1 MYWFFS
7 YICADKPKSHP
18 PITLNGGQYLIKG
31 KTMGITKQGIFG
43 PYQGKTG
50 NVIGTFWKGK
60 NVLKI
65 RTASYSDSNTIP
77 QQDSR
82 MRFRLVNAF
91 AVANNDLIR
100 IGFSAAVNSASPYNR
115 AVKYNLI
122 NAIAGE
128 FPHLKLDLNLAK
140 ISLGDLVN
148 LKNPVVTASEKTA
161 LKIDWTD
168 NSGAGRAESADNV
181 FISVMTEDGAEA
193 FINDTVIKRGDTT
206 ALIQLPELWLGR
218 TVVVVGFTTAERV
231 IAVAKN
237 KNQVSGS
244 ELFGRVEV

>member
-1 MYWFFS
+1 
-7 YICADKPKSHP
+7 
-18 PITLNGGQYLIKG
+18 
-31 KTMGITKQGIFG
+31 MGITKQGIFG

-50 NVIGTFWKGK
+50 NVIGSFWKGK

-91 AVANNDLIR
+91 AVANKELIK
-100 IGFSAAVNSASPYNR
+100 IGFTAAVNSASPYNR

-128 FPHLKLDLNLAK
+128 FPHLRLDLNLAK

-148 LKNPVVTASEKTA
+148 LKNPVVTASGKSA
-161 LKIDWTD
+161 LQLDWTD
-168 NSGAGRAESADNV
+168 NSGSGRAESADNV
-181 FISVMTEDGAEA
+181 FISIMSEDGAEA

-206 ALIQLPELWLGR
+206 ALIQLPETWSGR
-218 TVVVVGFTTAERV
+218 TVVVVGFTTTEKV
-231 IAVAKN
+231 IAAAKN
-237 KNQVSGS
+237 KNQISGS
-244 ELFGRVEV
+244 EVYGRVKV